1 MEENQVP
8 TFEATDITD
17 DDKLWSLLS
26 WITGIVAVIVLFMED
41 KKSRPFVKYNA
52 VMALVVVVVLSVLV
66 GIISA
71 ITCGI
76 GAVTAIAFIYPIYL
90 GIQAYQGKWVTVPWV
105 TDFVKNQGWAWAP
118 EPPAA
123 PEA

>member
-8 TFEATDITD
+8 TPEATDITD

-41 KKSRPFVKYNA
+41 KKSRPFLKYNA

-66 GIISA
+66 GVISA

-76 GAVTAIAFIYPIYL
+76 GAVTAIRER
-90 GIQAYQGKWVTVPWV
+90 VPRDV
-105 TDFVKNQGWAWAP
+105 ENAENLHRASLPRRERSRRPRVIAGQP
-118 EPPAA
+118 
-123 PEA
+123 

>member
-8 TFEATDITD
+8 TPEAMDITD

-66 GIISA
+66 AVISA

-76 GAVTAIAFIYPIYL
+76 GAVTAIAYVYPIYL
-90 GIQAYQGKWVTVPWV
+90 GIQAYQGKWVEVPWL
-105 TDFVKNQGWAWAP
+105 TDFVQQQGWASKP
-118 EPPAA
+118 
-123 PEA
+123 